1 MNWFL
6 HRQDAGKKLAKK
18 LLSYKNKKNTTVLGI
33 PRGGVIVAAEV
44 AKILKLPLDVV
55 IIKKLAYPGQ
65 EELALGAVGLKEVY
79 LNKEIAEGVDKEYI
93 HQEIAA
99 KQQQAK
105 KRYEFLR
112 GTKKPLLVKNK
123 TIILIDDGMATG
135 ATMFLAIE
143 ILKKQGAKKIVV
155 AVPIAPPETIKKL
168 KKAIDEVVCLEQPEF
183 FGAIGAFYRDFEQVE
198 EEECKRVMGK
208 NDV

>member
-6 HRQDAGKKLAKK
+6 NRQDAGKKLADK
-18 LLSYKNKKNTTVLGI
+18 LIKYKSKKNTLVLGI
-33 PRGGVIVAAEV
+33 PRGGVVVAAEV
-44 AKILKLPLDVV
+44 AQALKLPLDII
-55 IIKKLAYPGQ
+55 IIKKLAYPRQ
-65 EELALGAVGLKEVY
+65 EELALGAVSLTEVY
-79 LNKEIAEGVDKEYI
+79 LNKEVAEGVDKEYI
-93 HQEIAA
+93 HQEIAE

-112 GTKKPLLVKNK
+112 GTKKPLLIKNK
-123 TIILIDDGMATG
+123 TTILIDDGIATG

-155 AVPIAPPETIKKL
+155 AVPVAPPETIKKL

-183 FGAIGAFYRDFEQVE
+183 FGAIGAFYEDFEQVG
-198 EEECKRVMGK
+198 EEECKKVLER
-208 NDV
+208 